1 MSTIKYKDQRVAVLI
16 DVQNMYHSAKSLYK
30 ARVNFK
36 EVLKAA
42 TAGRRLIRA
51 IAYVIKTEGGEER
64 LFFEALGKAGIE
76 LKMKDLQVFAGGMKK
91 GDWDVGISVDAV
103 RLAEVTDAVVLVTGD
118 GDFVPLV
125 EFLKGKGRQA
135 EVMAFGRSTSSKLK
149 EAADDFID
157 LEENYQKFLFGARSV
172 KKITH

>member
-1 MSTIKYKDQRVAVLI
+1 MATIKYKDQRVAVLI

-36 EVLKAA
+36 EVIKTA

-51 IAYVIKTEGGEER
+51 IAYVVKTEGGEEQP
-64 LFFEALGKAGIE
+64 FFEALGKAGIE
-76 LKMKDLQVFAGGMKK
+76 LKMKDLQIFAGGMKK

-103 RLAEVTDAVVLVTGD
+103 RLAEITDAVVLVTGD
-118 GDFVPLV
+118 GDFVPLI
-125 EFLKGKGRQA
+125 EFLKGRGRQA

-157 LEENYQKFLFGARSV
+157 LEENAQKFLFGARSA
-172 KKITH
+172 KKNL